1 MDRTNT
7 FLTTPPPLDATI
19 GDLGR
24 RSPAE
29 PFYGRVEEWS
39 GTRLTGWALSVAQP
53 DAPVPLRIAVG
64 PVDAPATAIVVPDRE
79 SGVLSQLLS
88 RPMRCGFDIDLAA
101 LFPGIDPARTPV
113 SVRIA
118 ASGHLLENGL
128 SAPAVR
134 KVEANI
140 DSVEGPRVV
149 GWAVNTENE
158 QEAVA
163 VDIVVDGVTV
173 AGVVAN
179 QQRRDLLS
187 RFATC
192 DHGFEALLSIRSGRT
207 LELHD
212 RRDGSVLF
220 GPIPIAVDERNA
232 VPDDRLAERLD
243 ELAGVLRE
251 IRAEV
256 PRRRNATARSLSDYT
271 AYFNDC
277 YAETAARR
285 QALTARAAALSAR
298 PSFSVVMPVCD
309 PPLWM
314 LAEAI
319 ESVRAQAYGDW
330 ELCIADDASRDDAVR
345 LLIRREAARDS
356 RIRAVFCEAR
366 GGVSAATN
374 RALSLAS
381 GEYVAFLDHDDRLS
395 AEALLCMAEALC
407 RDPVPVLYSDEDR
420 IAPDGRHVAPAFK
433 PDFDPELLTA
443 INYVCHLLV
452 VERRRLLEVGGL
464 REGTEGVQDHDLVL
478 RLLERVGAAGIRHV
492 PRVLYHWRINP
503 ASLSG
508 AGDPAAILAGIGRV
522 VGEHLQRTGSRAT
535 AAPDHET
542 HSRSGGLFCAR
553 VRHSLPPLPPAVS
566 IVVPTK
572 DAVELVGDCVSSLL
586 AKTDYPDYEIVLVD
600 HDSADPRSRPFFDSL
615 ARDPR
620 VRIVDFHGP
629 FNWAAI
635 NNAAASVC
643 RGSALCFLNNDIV
656 AITPSWLSEMVSLLA
671 RPGVGAVGA
680 KLLYPNGTVQHAG
693 VVLGAGDAA
702 GQVAG
707 HAFAGL
713 GTDEPG
719 HLGQAVLPRTVS
731 AVTGACLLT
740 SRNAFEAVGGFD
752 MVHLPVAYADVDYC
766 LKLQQAG
773 LRVVWTPHA
782 RLYHLETQTRGT
794 DDTPEKME
802 RLAGEARHL
811 RARWGDRLRND
822 PFYNPHFESFGP
834 TYRLLRPAPEHGS
847 I

>member
-1 MDRTNT
+1 MTNA
-7 FLTTPPPLDATI
+7 FPAPPASDTI
-19 GDLGR
+19 TGDLGR
-24 RSPAE
+24 RSATE
-29 PFYGRVEEWS
+29 PFYGRVEGRE
-39 GTRLTGWALSVAQP
+39 GMRLFGWALSVAAP
-53 DAPVPLRIAVG
+53 DTPVQLLVSAGSASV
-64 PVDAPATAIVVPDRE
+64 AILPDRD
-79 SGVLSQLLS
+79 SGALSCLLG
-88 RPMRCGFDIDLAA
+88 RPVRCGFELDLAQ
-101 LFPGIDPARTPV
+101 LFPGINPMRTVV

-118 ASGHLLENGL
+118 ATGHLLEDGL
-128 SAPAVR
+128 SVPAAPRAV
-134 KVEANI
+134 VANLDNI
-140 DSVEGPRVV
+140 DGPRIV
-149 GWAVNTENE
+149 GWAVNTEDE
-158 QEAVA
+158 QESVE
-163 VDIVVDGVTV
+163 VDILVDDRVV
-173 AGVVAN
+173 AGAVAN

-192 DHGFEALLSIRSGRT
+192 DHGFEVLLSVRSGRV
-207 LELHD
+207 LEVRD
-212 RRDGSVLF
+212 RRNGTVLC
-220 GPIPIAVDERNA
+220 GPIPIALDETGTSL
-232 VPDDRLAERLD
+232 DDRLDDRLD
-243 ELAGVLRE
+243 EVSRILQDLRD
-251 IRAEV
+251 EV
-256 PRRRNATARSLSDYT
+256 PRRRAAAARSVADYPTYFDEHYADT
-271 AYFNDC
+271 A
-277 YAETAARR
+277 TRR
-285 QALTARAAALSAR
+285 LRLAARAAGLDR
-298 PSFSVVMPVCD
+298 RTLFSVVMPVCD

-319 ESVRAQAYGDW
+319 ESVRAQAYGHW

-345 LLIRREAARDS
+345 LLIRQEAARDS
-356 RIRAVFCEAR
+356 RIRTVFSATC
-366 GGVSAATN
+366 GGVSANTN

-381 GEYVAFLDHDDRLS
+381 GDHVAFLDHDDRL
-395 AEALLCMAEALC
+395 APDALLVMAEELA
-407 RDPVPVLYSDEDR
+407 RAPAPVLYSDEDR

-433 PDFDPELLTA
+433 PGFDPELLSSL
-443 INYVCHLLV
+443 NYVCHLLV
-452 VERRRLLEVGGL
+452 AERRLVLEAGGL
-464 REGTEGVQDHDLVL
+464 REGYEGVQDHDLVL

-492 PRVLYHWRINP
+492 PRILYHWRINP

-508 AGDPAAILAGIGRV
+508 NGNPAALLAGLERV
-522 VGEHLQRTGSRAT
+522 VAEHHGRIGSGAAVT
-535 AAPDHET
+535 ADRET
-542 HSRSGGLFCAR
+542 HAHSGGLFSAR
-553 VRHSLPPLPPAVS
+553 IRYPLPAPAPKVS

-572 DAVELVGDCVSSLL
+572 DAVELVRDCVSSLL
-586 AKTDYPDYEIVLVD
+586 AKTDYPDFEIVLVD

-620 VRIVDFHGP
+620 VRVVDFHGP

-635 NNAAASVC
+635 NNAATSVC

-713 GTDEPG
+713 GADEPG

-811 RARWGDRLRND
+811 RACWGDRLRND

-834 TYRLLRPAPEHGS
+834 TYRLLRPVPGQDGF
-847 I
+847 